1 MAIIKVKR
9 VTLENF
15 KNVENGTI
23 KTNVTFDN
31 LTEGNV
37 IGVYGQNGS
46 GKTALVEAFKILN
59 NLLRKQ
65 SLPTE
70 EAYLI
75 MDDKESAI
83 LNFEFMVF
91 NEFGEFEVTYDV
103 VLGYDEEVVMS
114 DGKKLLSPLKE
125 NLWYRSTKAYSKPK
139 RLIENDKENILIR
152 NVHYKDLD
160 ENLRVDI
167 KVLQTLTLANSYS
180 FVLDKGAGKIFN
192 DYFDEVEKEI
202 YKNLTFD
209 FSRDL
214 HVIDSVHNGLV
225 LGNLIMPLSI
235 NTASHRGKIP
245 YSLTEVSVMPVEV
258 FETVKTTIDQINVVL
273 KTVIPGLEIEPRKL
287 HSETTENGVEG
298 VRVEF
303 LTHKTK
309 NPLPIRCE
317 SAGAL
322 KIISILSTLI
332 SVYNNSNAC
341 VVIDELDSG
350 VFEFLLGEMLEVI
363 SENGRGQLFFT
374 SHNLRVLEVLN
385 HKNLWFTTSNQENRY
400 IQLVGV
406 KNLSNVRDIYLRA
419 VQLGGQNEEVYQKTK
434 VFKMKKAFR
443 MAGDNDARS

>member
-9 VTLENF
+9 VTLNNF
-15 KNVENGTI
+15 KNVGNGTI

-65 SLPTE
+65 ALPTE
-70 EAYLI
+70 DQYLI
-75 MDDKESAI
+75 MDDKETVS
-83 LNFEFMVF
+83 LDFEFLLV
-91 NEFGEFEVTYDV
+91 NQFGEFELNYKVE
-103 VLGYDEEVVMS
+103 LGYNEKALTS
-114 DGKKLLSPLKE
+114 DGKKLLTPLKE
-125 NLWYRSTKAYSKPK
+125 ELWYRENAYRKKPK
-139 RLIENDKENILIR
+139 RLVLNDIDENFIR
-152 NVHYKDLD
+152 NTHFKDLD
-160 ENLRVDI
+160 ENKRVDLRV
-167 KVLQTLTLANSYS
+167 LQSLTSTNAHS
-180 FVLDKGAGKIFN
+180 FILDRGAAKL
-192 DYFDEVEKEI
+192 FDEYFNEIEKEI
-202 YKNLTFD
+202 YKNLVFD

-235 NTASHRGKIP
+235 NIANQRGKIP
-245 YSLTEVSVMPVEV
+245 YSLTEVSVMPVEA
-258 FETVKTTIDQINVVL
+258 FEAVRTTIEQINVVL

-287 HSETTENGVEG
+287 HSETTESGDEG

-309 NPLPIRCE
+309 TPLPIRCE

-332 SVYNNSNAC
+332 SVYNNPNAC

-363 SENGRGQLFFT
+363 SDNGRGQLFFT

-406 KNLSNVRDIYLRA
+406 KSLSNARDIYLRA

-434 VFKMKKAFR
+434 AFKMKKAFR
-443 MAGDNDARS
+443 MAGDRDVRS